1 MFDRLNV
8 RFGAVAA
15 VLLVAGSACAWE
27 RPKLTRNESA
37 QPVSRTW
44 ASVKESIANSIAK
57 TGEGY
62 FAYSRTFNDLGPIDT
77 AGTLTDEELHTQFA
91 MACILASP
99 ITVNGKTVKPQL
111 AKWLADK
118 MLMNVN
124 DDKVARQGHVVAERD
139 GTFVILKYLWGMNDA
154 NNAVAFY
161 NPTDESRRMT
171 VTARELGLTGTVK
184 WTDRFDVTQKGS
196 FERGFAFDV
205 PAHGA
210 RLVSVNGKPV
220 MRSEYRRECA
230 VRETGGLVWRD
241 VFVPCDGTYSIL
253 VGTDGKEPY
262 RVKVNGL
269 DQGEFRG
276 AAYLKAALYKP
287 ENRIQVSGTG
297 ADGIAALYIAR
308 TDRMLDAVTTAYRL
322 AHYGK
327 DYVANQ
333 VYSKAKELPV
343 GEMESTGPVEER
355 ALEWIHDVLWEWQ
368 FDWLWS
374 RCAWAGGDKAA
385 AIEHVEKG
393 CFRFRV
399 PYGIEPEDP
408 DFWAYYKQLT
418 GKDREKME
426 KKAEGK
432 ADPFDTG
439 KGQVKKTLN
448 AVEWQNA
455 NDKELAAA
463 IADAELDKAVA
474 SSAAA
479 DALLAGVA
487 GAYDTDPLLA
497 TKVAAV
503 TARTMEPGRTAAR
516 RIWADALLKAATES
530 KDDYRTMFF
539 LEQLRWCG
547 FRSQRD
553 GVRKIGEKASAKGVK
568 DFVEM
573 LLRELVA
580 DFAASSRE
588 ACAVRMLEGE
598 HWWGGAAGF
607 GTQMPFTAK
616 TDLTIDLTAHNYNNV
631 CDALMVSDRGRVI
644 RAEKPMRI
652 TVSGGMIRMIGSGD
666 AVLKETGGTL
676 RDAVLY
682 ASRTWAP
689 PSGKTPAELF
699 FSAPQYNTW
708 VELNYHQN
716 QADVIK
722 YAKDFLANGCPP
734 GVLMIDDTWQMAY
747 GEWEFDPRR
756 FPDPKAM
763 CDELHAL
770 GFKVMLWICPWVG
783 MDTPAYRRVAFGSNP
798 NDYRGYPTKGGFRM
812 QKADPDYPAPNRW
825 WNGYSALL
833 DFTHPNAR
841 AWFKEQLDRLV
852 RDYGIDGF
860 KFDGGEFQHY
870 TDDAFPTVD
879 GLSRAEEAH
888 AYAVHALDYTYSEYR
903 NGWHLAGQPVVQ
915 RLIDK
920 PHTWDAV
927 RQLAPD
933 MIAAGLMGYQFMCP
947 DMAGGG
953 VWTAFLPGAPI
964 DQELFVRSVQVH
976 ALCGQMQFSASPWR
990 FLDAAHQEAVRKA
1003 VKTRQRFAP
1012 YFVELAKACAKS
1024 GEPMIR
1030 NLEYAYPGAGYAAI
1044 LDEFLLGDKLLVAPQ
1059 MTANAAS
1066 REVVIPSGEWIADDG
1081 TAVKGP
1087 AKVTVATPL
1096 ERLPHFSRISR

>member
-1 MFDRLNV
+1 MFECLNV
-8 RFGAVAA
+8 RFGAIAA

-27 RPKLTRNESA
+27 GPKLTRNTSA

-44 ASVKESIANSIAK
+44 ASVKDSIADSIAK

-62 FAYSRTFNDLGPIDT
+62 FAYSRKFNDLGPIDT

-91 MACILASP
+91 MACVLASP
-99 ITVNGKTVKPQL
+99 ITLNGKTVKPQIE
-111 AKWLADK
+111 KWLADK

-161 NPTDESRRMT
+161 NPTDESRRIA
-171 VTARELGLTGTVK
+171 VSARELGLTGTVK
-184 WTDRFDVTQKGS
+184 WTDRFDESRTGS
-196 FERGFAFDV
+196 FARELAFDV
-205 PAHGA
+205 PAHGT
-210 RLVSVNGKPV
+210 RLVYVNGKPV

-230 VRETGGLVWRD
+230 VKEADGLVWRD
-241 VFVPCDGTYSIL
+241 VFVPRDDTYSIL
-253 VGTDGKEPY
+253 VGTNGSEPY

-276 AAYLKAALYKP
+276 AVNLTAALYKP
-287 ENRIQVSGTG
+287 ENRIQVSGAG

-322 AHYGK
+322 ARYGK
-327 DYVANQ
+327 DYAANQ
-333 VYSKAKELPV
+333 IYSKAKELPV
-343 GEMESTGPVEER
+343 GEMESIGPVEER

-393 CFRFRV
+393 CFRFRDK
-399 PYGIEPEDP
+399 YGIEPEDP

-418 GKDREKME
+418 GKDREKPA
-426 KKAEGK
+426 KKTEGK

-439 KGQVKKTLN
+439 KDQAKKTLT
-448 AVEWQNA
+448 AVEWQNE
-455 NDKELAAA
+455 NDKALGAAV
-463 IADAELDKAVA
+463 ADAELDKAVA

-479 DALLAGVA
+479 DALLAGVT
-487 GAYDTDPLLA
+487 GAYDTDPFLA
-497 TKVAAV
+497 TKIAAV
-503 TARTMEPGRTAAR
+503 TSRTMEPGRTAAR

-530 KDDYRTMFF
+530 KDGYRTAFF

-547 FRSQRD
+547 FYDPRD
-553 GVRKIGEKASAKGVK
+553 G
-568 DFVEM
+568 
-573 LLRELVA
+573 
-580 DFAASSRE
+580 
-588 ACAVRMLEGE
+588 VRMLEGE
-598 HWWGGAAGF
+598 RWWGGAAGF

-616 TDLTIDLTAHNYNNV
+616 TDLTIDLAANNYANV
-631 CDALMVSDRGRVI
+631 CDSLMVSDRGRVI

-652 TVSGGMIRMIGSGD
+652 TVSGGTIRMDGPGEVI
-666 AVLKETGGTL
+666 LKETGGTL

-682 ASRTWAP
+682 AVRTWAP

-708 VELNYHQN
+708 VELNYQQN
-716 QADVIK
+716 QASILK

-783 MDTPAYRRVAFGSNP
+783 MDTPAYRRIASGSNP
-798 NDYRGYPTKGGFRM
+798 NDCRGYPTKGGFRM
-812 QKADPDYPAPNRW
+812 QKADPDYPAPSRW

-833 DFTHPNAR
+833 DFTHPNAC

-860 KFDGGEFQHY
+860 KFDGGEFDHY
-870 TDDAFPTVD
+870 TDDAFPTTR

-888 AYAVHALDYTYSEYR
+888 AYAVHALKYPYSEYR

-933 MIAAGLMGYQFMCP
+933 MIAAGLMGYQFVCP

-953 VWTAFLPGAPI
+953 AWTAFLPGAPI
-964 DQELFVRSVQVH
+964 DPDIFVRSVQVH

-1003 VKTRQRFAP
+1003 VKTRQKFAP
-1012 YFVELAKACAKS
+1012 YFVELAKVCAKS

-1030 NLEYAYPGAGYAAI
+1030 NLEYAYPGAGYAEI
-1044 LDEFLLGDKLLVAPQ
+1044 RDEFLMGEKLLVAPQ
-1059 MTANAAS
+1059 MTADAAS
-1066 REVVIPSGEWIADDG
+1066 REVVIPPGEWIGDDG
-1081 TAVKGP
+1081 AAVKGP
-1087 AKVTVATPL
+1087 KKVAVATPL
-1096 ERLPHFSRISR
+1096 DRLPYFTLK